1 MLSALPAWLSHFI
14 LTENHIILTKRG
26 WGGVNWPAQ
35 GHSEDLVVM
44 RLEAISLTLQY
55 ITGRTNT
62 HDDALSAWGNE
73 SAPVGLRP

>member
-1 MLSALPAWLSHFI
+1 
-14 LTENHIILTKRG
+14 
-26 WGGVNWPAQ
+26 
-35 GHSEDLVVM
+35 M